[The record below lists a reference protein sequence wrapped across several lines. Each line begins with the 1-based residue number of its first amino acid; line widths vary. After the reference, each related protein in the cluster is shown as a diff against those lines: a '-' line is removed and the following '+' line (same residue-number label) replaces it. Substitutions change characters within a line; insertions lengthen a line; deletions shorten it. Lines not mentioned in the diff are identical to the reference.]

1 MGKKAMEDLKEM
13 MCRELDDISK
23 KGSLSTGDLDVA
35 HKLTDTIKNIY
46 KIDMLEQ
53 SSGGYSGGDWS
64 ARGSYG
70 RMTGYSRDAAYRA
83 DGNYAKDG
91 NYAQAAYDD
100 DYPGAY
106 SGMHYVRGHYSRDD
120 GKEAMARQMRDMID
134 QGGMSQSDRQTLMK
148 AMEVL
153 QR

>member
-1 MGKKAMEDLKEM
+1 MGKKAMEELKEM
-13 MCRELDDISK
+13 LCRELEDISK

-53 SSGGYSGGDWS
+53 SSGYSEYSG
-64 ARGSYG
+64 RGSYG
-70 RMTGYSRDAAYRA
+70 RSYAGYSRDGAYRA

-91 NYAQAAYDD
+91 NYAMDD

-106 SGMHYVRGHYSRDD
+106 SGMHYVRGHYSRYGD
-120 GKEAMARQMRDMID
+120 GKEAMCDQLKEMMN
-134 QGGMSQSDRQTLMK
+134 QGGMSNGDRQTLMK